1 MQRGLF
7 FIFVISSGCWIFSSD
22 LFASTERSYGFSFLV
37 MANFVDRF
45 LSVKPSLLSWDK
57 FHLVVSREEDE
68 SLPLHV
74 LLLFGLSSVSRVEIR
89 GWWLWWETL
98 EW

>member
-1 MQRGLF
+1 
-7 FIFVISSGCWIFSSD
+7 
-22 LFASTERSYGFSFLV
+22 